1 MRQGACQCRP
11 GGTLS
16 LQEDCWCWVCVFGIL
31 YFGVVWKYRNK
42 YRTGSIRASWWDYG
56 RKAAYFVTICSQDR
70 ACYFGYVENKRM
82 VLSGTG
88 VLAEVIWNEIPLHRP
103 QVTLGQYVVMPNHM
117 HGILFLDPTGSPS
130 YKNHE
135 EHTADDVETGRA
147 LSLSKSNND
156 NDLIPGKRRFQ
167 NIGKNTLSSIVGA
180 YKSAVTKHANRLGL
194 QHGWQPK
201 FFDRIIRSGRELQ
214 EVSEYINDNPA
225 KWEEDEFYGEK

>member
-31 YFGVVWKYRNK
+31 YFGVVSKYRNK

-103 QVTLGQYVVMPNHM
+103 QVTLGQYVVMPNHI

-130 YKNHE
+130 VENRE
-135 EHTADDVETGRA
+135 EHTADDVETGRV
-147 LSLSKSNND
+147 SM
-156 NDLIPGKRRFQ
+156 PPWRYPV
-167 NIGKNTLSSIVGA
+167 SI
-180 YKSAVTKHANRLGL
+180 
-194 QHGWQPK
+194 Q
-201 FFDRIIRSGRELQ
+201 I
-214 EVSEYINDNPA
+214 
-225 KWEEDEFYGEK
+225 